1 MKHVLRLEASTHARL
16 EAWVPCVIEQELP
29 MTSRM
34 VNESSIPHAVRKRT
48 PTPVVSEARIRVGH
62 RTQSRPERRFFI
74 AAEAESPN
82 TADGRSAPIQPN
94 RSARFLTQER
104 RSIERRS
111 LSVLLI
117 ALRRVAKWH
126 AKGVEQRPF
135 AFRINKLRATSGEWA
150 GRQCAKGVGRVA
162 PPASRVS
169 ESLKKRR
176 KRRLLRVRYAER
188 KGGARPASR
197 SLSRWMLTTGK
208 FIQVKLTPVNTFSK
222 ESFPW

>member
-16 EAWVPCVIEQELP
+16 EASTHARLSKNCPCQAACRIA
-29 MTSRM
+29 
-34 VNESSIPHAVRKRT
+34 SSIPHAVRKRT
-48 PTPVVSEARIRVGH
+48 PTPVVSRVRITVGTEPNHGRNGGFSSQPQQKALTRPADEAR
-62 RTQSRPERRFFI
+62 QY
-74 AAEAESPN
+74 N
-82 TADGRSAPIQPN
+82 PITSQG
-94 RSARFLTQER
+94 SKTQER

-117 ALRRVAKWH
+117 ALRRVARWH

-188 KGGARPASR
+188 KGGCPPSVSVAF
-197 SLSRWMLTTGK
+197 K
-208 FIQVKLTPVNTFSK
+208 VDVNHG
-222 ESFPW
+222 

>member
-1 MKHVLRLEASTHARL
+1 MEP
-16 EAWVPCVIEQELP
+16 E
-29 MTSRM
+29 SRWGTEP
-34 VNESSIPHAVRKRT
+34 NHGRNGDFSSQPKQKALTR
-48 PTPVVSEARIRVGH
+48 PADEAR
-62 RTQSRPERRFFI
+62 QYNPI
-74 AAEAESPN
+74 ASQ
-82 TADGRSAPIQPN
+82 GSK
-94 RSARFLTQER
+94 TQER

-135 AFRINKLRATSGEWA
+135 ALRINKLRTASGEWA

-208 FIQVKLTPVNTFSK
+208 FIQAKLTCVNTFSK
-222 ESFPW
+222 ESFLW

>member
-16 EAWVPCVIEQELP
+16 KALAPCAIEQELP
-29 MTSRM
+29 MSSRM

-48 PTPVVSEARIRVGH
+48 PTPVVSGARITVGH
-62 RTQSRPERRFFI
+62 RIQSRSERGFHR
-74 AAEAESPN
+74 SRTRKPLR
-82 TADGRSAPIQPN
+82 GRRMKRAIQSN

-117 ALRRVAKWH
+117 ALRRVARWH

-208 FIQVKLTPVNTFSK
+208 FIQAKLTYVNTFSK
-222 ESFPW
+222 ESFLW

>member
-1 MKHVLRLEASTHARL
+1 
-16 EAWVPCVIEQELP
+16 
-29 MTSRM
+29 M
-34 VNESSIPHAVRKRT
+34 VCQ
-48 PTPVVSEARIRVGH
+48 G
-62 RTQSRPERRFFI
+62 
-74 AAEAESPN
+74 
-82 TADGRSAPIQPN
+82 
-94 RSARFLTQER
+94 
-104 RSIERRS
+104 
-111 LSVLLI
+111 
-117 ALRRVAKWH
+117 
-126 AKGVEQRPF
+126 GVEQRPF
-135 AFRINKLRATSGEWA
+135 AFRINKLRATSREWA

-208 FIQVKLTPVNTFSK
+208 FIQVKLTRVNTFSK